1 LTIQTQNVNGVYLQK
16 KTCGYSATLKVE
28 LKYLHDYAGIN
39 TITGLIAAG
48 KVVSLIQHEWSP
60 KSLIAIGEITLAT

>member
-1 LTIQTQNVNGVYLQK
+1 
-16 KTCGYSATLKVE
+16 
-28 LKYLHDYAGIN
+28 LKYLHDYVGIN

-48 KVVSLIQHEWSP
+48 KFVSLIQHEWSP